1 MRFLVKQLLSASLV
15 IFFCSCD
22 IGKDTDQLPDQ
33 TFIYVLGVAQDG
45 GYPQA
50 GCLNKCCIGPKKKPE
65 LRRWVSSIAIV
76 NNAKNRC
83 WIFDATPDFREQ
95 LQMINDVTASEN
107 PVNIAGIFLT
117 HAHVGHYTGL
127 AHLGLEVMGAN
138 KIPVYAMP
146 RMMNFL
152 TDNGPWS
159 QLVTKKNIIVEP
171 LQDKY

>member
-50 GCLNKCCIGPKKKPE
+50 GCLKKCCIGPKNKPE

-76 NNAKNRC
+76 DNAKNRC

-107 PVNIAGIFLT
+107 PVKIGR
-117 HAHVGHYTGL
+117 AHV
-127 AHLGLEVMGAN
+127 
-138 KIPVYAMP
+138 
-146 RMMNFL
+146 
-152 TDNGPWS
+152 
-159 QLVTKKNIIVEP
+159 
-171 LQDKY
+171 